1 MKAGDVDILR
11 VYLSTLDAALPCPNI
26 TEVKLD
32 EEDSLYGYIAK
43 LCAAAAND
51 NTAKTA
57 TYGADDY
64 AAEIVPTDPEGL
76 GGFAETVSEKIYAL
90 VRDNAVLM
98 PGSGIFVFF
107 MTGEAEED
115 EYGVYTAMFKM
126 PFLEM
131 YQCRLDAEGNVSW
144 ASCEKLMP
152 KGTTKQ
158 CEYMLIDVQNRTVRV
173 SDIEHYIDDCK
184 VNYLAEHVLEL
195 RAKKS
200 EKKTVEV
207 MREAAVEVIRECYP
221 KEQVAEKLM
230 DYKREVATHAEQ
242 TGSVSVPSIEREVF
256 ADNPKAEHAYRE
268 RMEHEQ
274 VQREPIPVSP
284 KTERALTKKAKLVT
298 DNGIELLVP
307 VEYLKNPDYV
317 EYVQDEDGKIT
328 ILLKDIH
335 MIDL

>member
-1 MKAGDVDILR
+1 M
-11 VYLSTLDAALPCPNI
+11 
-26 TEVKLD
+26 
-32 EEDSLYGYIAK
+32 
-43 LCAAAAND
+43 
-51 NTAKTA
+51 
-57 TYGADDY
+57 
-64 AAEIVPTDPEGL
+64 
-76 GGFAETVSEKIYAL
+76 
-90 VRDNAVLM
+90 
-98 PGSGIFVFF
+98 
-107 MTGEAEED
+107 
-115 EYGVYTAMFKM
+115 
-126 PFLEM
+126 
-131 YQCRLDAEGNVSW
+131 
-144 ASCEKLMP
+144 
-152 KGTTKQ
+152 
-158 CEYMLIDVQNRTVRV
+158 
-173 SDIEHYIDDCK
+173 
-184 VNYLAEHVLEL
+184 
-195 RAKKS
+195 KKS

-242 TGSVSVPSIEREVF
+242 TGSLSLPSIEREVF

-268 RMEHEQ
+268 RMAHEQ

>member
-32 EEDSLYGYIAK
+32 EEDALYGYIAK

-51 NTAKTA
+51 NSAKTA

-131 YQCRLDAEGNVSW
+131 RHSFLQRS
-144 ASCEKLMP
+144 
-152 KGTTKQ
+152 
-158 CEYMLIDVQNRTVRV
+158 
-173 SDIEHYIDDCK
+173 H
-184 VNYLAEHVLEL
+184 H
-195 RAKKS
+195 
-200 EKKTVEV
+200 
-207 MREAAVEVIRECYP
+207 
-221 KEQVAEKLM
+221 
-230 DYKREVATHAEQ
+230 REVH
-242 TGSVSVPSIEREVF
+242 
-256 ADNPKAEHAYRE
+256 
-268 RMEHEQ
+268 
-274 VQREPIPVSP
+274 
-284 KTERALTKKAKLVT
+284 
-298 DNGIELLVP
+298 LL
-307 VEYLKNPDYV
+307 
-317 EYVQDEDGKIT
+317 
-328 ILLKDIH
+328 
-335 MIDL
+335 